1 MLNKKVMYHL
11 SCPLCSKLWWSE
23 NAFPKYCPYCK
34 QEIPTQSIKY
44 DDLLKNMKKEVKYN
58 DK

>member
-1 MLNKKVMYHL
+1 MYHL